1 MSATVLS
8 YLYHPI
14 PDRRTHI
21 PHYDTMGRDTK
32 GIGNA
37 VKRGEVHRKNKRE
50 KAQEKL
56 KRRMEF
62 RKAEKQKGGIGE
74 ELKKV
79 RTARCGGD
87 RFSQEMSC

>member
-1 MSATVLS
+1 MSTVS
-8 YLYHPI
+8 FYLCYPHSSPQS
-14 PDRRTHI
+14 THTA
-21 PHYDTMGRDTK
+21 TMGRDTK

-37 VKRGEVHRKNKRE
+37 MKRGEVHRKNKRE

-62 RKAEKQKGGIGE
+62 RKAEKQKGGVGE

-79 RTARCGGD
+79 RGVRCGGD
-87 RFSQEMSC
+87 CFCS